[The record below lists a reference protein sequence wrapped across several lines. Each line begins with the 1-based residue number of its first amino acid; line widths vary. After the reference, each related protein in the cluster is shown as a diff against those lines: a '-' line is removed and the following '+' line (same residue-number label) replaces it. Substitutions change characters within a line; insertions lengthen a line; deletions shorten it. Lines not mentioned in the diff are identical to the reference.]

1 MVLAAGPQTRVQTL
15 ADFIVYASTPGNSF
29 TFASSGVGS
38 DGQLWG
44 ELIAASTGVKAEHV
58 PYKATAQA
66 LSDLVAGH
74 VPFSTFTLSST
85 SPFLHAKSL
94 RGLAV
99 TAAER
104 MPEFP
109 EVPTFK
115 ELGYDRLVGTTW
127 FALSGP
133 LRMPKDIV
141 DKINEAVV
149 AAVATPEIVAR
160 FRRDGFMAQPMNAA
174 EFAQFVAA
182 ENIKW
187 KSLIE
192 RVGLMGAEH

>member
-1 MVLAAGPQTRVQTL
+1 
-15 ADFIVYASTPGNSF
+15 
-29 TFASSGVGS
+29 
-38 DGQLWG
+38 
-44 ELIAASTGVKAEHV
+44 
-58 PYKATAQA
+58 
-66 LSDLVAGH
+66 
-74 VPFSTFTLSST
+74 
-85 SPFLHAKSL
+85 
-94 RGLAV
+94 
-99 TAAER
+99 

-115 ELGYDRLVGTTW
+115 ELGYDGLVGTTW